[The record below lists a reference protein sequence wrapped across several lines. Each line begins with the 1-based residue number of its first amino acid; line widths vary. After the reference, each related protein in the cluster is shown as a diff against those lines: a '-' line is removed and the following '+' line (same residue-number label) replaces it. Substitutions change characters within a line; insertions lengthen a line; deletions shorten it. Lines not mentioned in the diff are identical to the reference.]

1 MELKKI
7 DKTYYEET
15 GRRLANV
22 SQLKLFSMLQDIDFN
37 KFLNIWRNF
46 TISEKS
52 ISSILHH
59 DTYEVQNDDW
69 WDNIS
74 FKYYGT
80 PNLWWLVALMNNV
93 INPFEELE
101 VGSHI
106 KILKNKYLYQ
116 LLKEIRGVSEL

>member
-74 FKYYGT
+74 FEYYGT